1 MIYVTGDTHGEDY
14 LWSYYF
20 EKLLKEG
27 DTLIIAGDFGFIFSP
42 ERNREFFF
50 DCIAEKKYTVLFI
63 DGNHENLDLL
73 YEYPVQEWNG
83 GKVHCIRHNLL
94 HLMRGEIYNI
104 EGKKLF
110 AMGGGYSLDK
120 DWREPGE
127 SWWPQEM
134 PSDKE
139 YRNAQENLKKAD
151 YKVDYIITHTA
162 PQTSIATLVLRGF
175 CIKGNVLEEQPLTG
189 FLEWVAEQVSY
200 ERWYFGHFHVDFE
213 LDTRRQY
220 ALLDDVRELQTGSIA
235 MKRI

>member
-1 MIYVTGDTHGEDY
+1 MAVYITGDIHGELGIGRLSSQNWTLGKTLTRNDY
-14 LWSYYF
+14 LVI
-20 EKLLKEG
+20 L
-27 DTLIIAGDFGFIFSP
+27 GDFGLIWDLVESK
-42 ERNREFFF
+42 RE
-50 DCIAEKKYTVLFI
+50 KYWLDWLENKPWTTLFI
-63 DGNHENLDLL
+63 DGNHENFDLL
-73 YEYPVQEWNG
+73 YEYPVKEWNG

-134 PSDKE
+134 PSDEE

-200 ERWYFGHFHVDFE
+200 ERWYFGHFHEDWKIDE
-213 LDTRRQY
+213 CHT
-220 ALLDDVRELQTGSIA
+220 ALYNKIIQL
-235 MKRI
+235 

>member
-1 MIYVTGDTHGEDY
+1 
-14 LWSYYF
+14 
-20 EKLLKEG
+20 
-27 DTLIIAGDFGFIFSP
+27 
-42 ERNREFFF
+42 
-50 DCIAEKKYTVLFI
+50 
-63 DGNHENLDLL
+63 
-73 YEYPVQEWNG
+73 
-83 GKVHCIRHNLL
+83 
-94 HLMRGEIYNI
+94 
-104 EGKKLF
+104 
-110 AMGGGYSLDK
+110 
-120 DWREPGE
+120 
-127 SWWPQEM
+127 M